1 LIAASITQT
10 NSSTAKFSIDFIVSA
25 TIMQKNEMKIRE
37 EKFLLL
43 FFSFFCSEN
52 FFGKKITRESER
64 KFEFETSKGKEKLCG
79 N

>member
-1 LIAASITQT
+1 V
-10 NSSTAKFSIDFIVSA
+10 KFSIDFIVST
-25 TIMQKNEMKIRE
+25 TIMHENEMKITE

-43 FFSFFCSEN
+43 YFFFFCSEN

>member
-1 LIAASITQT
+1 
-10 NSSTAKFSIDFIVSA
+10 
-25 TIMQKNEMKIRE
+25 MKIRE

-43 FFSFFCSEN
+43 YFFFFCSEN

>member
-1 LIAASITQT
+1 
-10 NSSTAKFSIDFIVSA
+10 
-25 TIMQKNEMKIRE
+25 MQKNEMKIRE

-43 FFSFFCSEN
+43 YFFFFCSEN